1 MAERRTWL
9 WVILGVAALALVAFI
24 TFASLVAMMVAR
36 GTTITQA
43 GPKEAAGQFEAVR
56 AEFTGQEPLLK
67 ITGDS
72 VDDAE
77 LKRRTGTTGARQART
92 LQVLAWERRDQKLV
106 RLSLPIW
113 TLRFSSGGDLEI
125 GSAKVSFERV
135 KLDPHIVEAIGPAL
149 VLDAQLD
156 DVDVILWTE

>member
-1 MAERRTWL
+1 VAERRTWL

-43 GPKEAAGQFEAVR
+43 GPKEASGKFELVR
-56 AEFTGQEPLLK
+56 AGFTGQEPLLK

-72 VDDAE
+72 VDDSE
-77 LKRRTGTTGARQART
+77 LTRRAGTTGERRAQT
-92 LQVLAWERRDQKLV
+92 LHVLAWGRRDQKLV
-106 RLSLPIW
+106 RLSLPVW
-113 TLRFSSGGDLEI
+113 TLRFSSGGDLQI
-125 GSAKVSFERV
+125 GSARVSFERV

-156 DVDVILWTE
+156 DVDVLLWTE